1 MGMLHTLNLVGM
13 WREGKERDIDGK
25 GDIHIDEEGERER
38 KREQKL
44 VGRWWTETM
53 QMSGSAGSRETRTG
67 RRDLPSPLRSL
78 PALRLCVRSE

>member
-13 WREGKERDIDGK
+13 WRERSGG

-44 VGRWWTETM
+44 VGRWWTEKY
-53 QMSGSAGSRETRTG
+53 QDNA
-67 RRDLPSPLRSL
+67 D
-78 PALRLCVRSE
+78 VRICRQ